1 MSSRC
6 HCWPE
11 NTLNSLISKTM
22 SVLNFLTKT
31 ATTAVLSN
39 DEQRSI
45 ATSIR
50 TLEERLEHYFPENT
64 IKRKLQF
71 GSSTRG
77 TILPRIVDEQS
88 DIDFMVVFSDATF
101 TPATYLSRLRSFVE
115 KRYSASNIYQSHPT
129 IVLELNHIKFD
140 LVPATEGFLYGLQIP
155 GKDGTWIGT
164 NPNDFNEK
172 LERKNVKH
180 NHQIKPAIRLLKIWN
195 ARHDFPFESYRLEQQ
210 ICSMY
215 FANSANLK
223 DILFTIFEDLRTGLF
238 SPKWINN
245 HLTQAR
251 LRIAKIRDLEARG
264 LTGLAEIEARR
275 LLRMR

>member
-1 MSSRC
+1 
-6 HCWPE
+6 
-11 NTLNSLISKTM
+11 M
-22 SVLNFLTKT
+22 SVLNFLNKT
-31 ATTAVLSN
+31 ATAAVLSM

-45 ATSIR
+45 TTSIR
-50 TLEERLEHYFPENT
+50 TLGERLGHYFPAKT

-77 TILPRIVDEQS
+77 TILPRLIDEQS
-88 DIDFMVVFSDATF
+88 DVDFMIVFSDATF
-101 TPATYLSRLRSFVE
+101 TTATYLNRLRSFVE
-115 KRYSASNIYQSHPT
+115 KHYSASNIYQSHPT

-172 LERKNVKH
+172 LEQKNVKH

-195 ARHDFPFESYRLEQQ
+195 ASHGFPFDSYRLEQQ
-210 ICSMY
+210 ICNMY

-223 DILFTIFEDLRTGLF
+223 DIFFTIFEDLRTGLF
-238 SPKWINN
+238 SPRWINDN
-245 HLTQAR
+245 LTQAR
-251 LRIAKIRDLEARG
+251 LRVAKIRDLEARG

-275 LLRMR
+275 LLRTR